1 METVTFK
8 EVHAELVNE
17 STFLQ
22 KNHDIRGFAE
32 KANFLAQVGFTNSI
46 ATKLYG
52 AIAENH
58 GVIKEYED
66 KYRGRYKFILEPQLE
81 RVCEKYNLFVR
92 NVDLFLGDIPEKN
105 VRDIMGFKVFLDDI
119 LDLESQGRHIQ
130 EWIDARVRRGIIE
143 IDPMRGIGNR
153 PRYRVPINLIGEIH
167 PKLRN
172 IIQIAAVEA
181 LFDPKAFEE
190 TRARIINT
198 PELEPK
204 AQVDL
209 DPIVLCKTLH
219 GYVIITAW
227 GDEANDELVV
237 NANHN

>member
-58 GVIKEYED
+58 RVIEEYED
-66 KYRGRYKFILEPQLE
+66 KYRGLYKFILEPQLE

-119 LDLESQGRHIQ
+119 LDCPTLRSSNT
-130 EWIDARVRRGIIE
+130 
-143 IDPMRGIGNR
+143 MGNSATR
-153 PRYRVPINLIGEIH
+153 PPSRST
-167 PKLRN
+167 K
-172 IIQIAAVEA
+172 
-181 LFDPKAFEE
+181 
-190 TRARIINT
+190 
-198 PELEPK
+198 
-204 AQVDL
+204 
-209 DPIVLCKTLH
+209 
-219 GYVIITAW
+219 
-227 GDEANDELVV
+227 
-237 NANHN
+237 